1 MKKIAKILLVITLAL
16 ILIFSA
22 VACDKGDENKN
33 DSEDNSVVEND
44 NSKEKEKEKETEK
57 KDVGVFAVRYKG
69 TNIELGSKAAPIL
82 DKLGAPLSSNFVASC
97 GEGAGDQWVYAYS
110 SIFVYTVKDN
120 DDEII
125 DAVKLRDDIA
135 DTSMAI
141 RIGAAKTS
149 VKNAYGSKLVEKENR
164 LLYSE
169 GFYVIEFSIDSNDK
183 VTGIELRT
191 EAN

>member
-1 MKKIAKILLVITLAL
+1 MKKIAKILLALTLAL
-16 ILIFSA
+16 LLIFGA
-22 VACDKGDENKN
+22 VACDKGDENNNDKN
-33 DSEDNSVVEND
+33 ENNVEEND
-44 NSKEKEKEKETEK
+44 KGKDKEKETEK
-57 KDVGVFAVRYKG
+57 EDVGVFAVRYKG
-69 TNIELGSKAAPIL
+69 TNIELGSNAAPIL
-82 DKLGAPLSSNFVASC
+82 TKLGTPLSSNFVASC

-110 SIFVYTVKDN
+110 SIFVYTVKDGEE
-120 DDEII
+120 EII

-141 RIGAAKTS
+141 RIGATKTS

-164 LLYSE
+164 LLYTE
-169 GFYVIEFSIDSNDK
+169 GFHVIEFSIDSNDK

>member
-1 MKKIAKILLVITLAL
+1 MKKIAKILLALTLAL
-16 ILIFSA
+16 LLIFGA
-22 VACDKGDENKN
+22 VACNKSDENNN
-33 DSEDNSVVEND
+33 DTNENNVEEEDKSKD
-44 NSKEKEKEKETEK
+44 NEKEKETEK

-69 TNIELGSKAAPIL
+69 TNIELGSKAKPVL
-82 DKLGAPLSSNFVASC
+82 DKLGDPLSSNFVASC

-110 SIFVYTVKDN
+110 SIFVYTVKDGE
-120 DDEII
+120 DEII

-135 DTSMAI
+135 DTSKAI
-141 RIGAAKTS
+141 RIGATKTS

-164 LLYSE
+164 LLYTE
-169 GFYVIEFSIDSNDK
+169 GFHVIEFSIDSNDK